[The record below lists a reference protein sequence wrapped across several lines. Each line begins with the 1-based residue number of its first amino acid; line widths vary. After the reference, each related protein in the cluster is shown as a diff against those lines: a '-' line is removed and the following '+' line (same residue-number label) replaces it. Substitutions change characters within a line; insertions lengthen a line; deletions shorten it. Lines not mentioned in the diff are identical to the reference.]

1 MGKYV
6 KITRAREL
14 RKDETEA
21 ERTLW
26 RYLRNQHLAG
36 RKFRRQYPLHGYI
49 LDFYCAE
56 ENLAIELDGPVHD
69 RQKDYDS
76 ARQKI
81 IESHGVKVIRFKN
94 SIIMN
99 NINTV
104 LDSIRKAC
112 AFPSPSAMERG
123 VVYAPAGEVGHV

>member
-14 RKDETEA
+14 RKDATEA

-26 RYLRNQHLAG
+26 CYLRNHHLSG
-36 RKFRRQYPLHGYI
+36 RKFRRQYPFHGFI

-56 ENLAIELDGPVHD
+56 AKIAIELDGQIHD
-69 RQKDYDS
+69 RQKDYDL
-76 ARQKI
+76 ARQRI
-81 IESHGVKVIRFKN
+81 IESHGIKVIRFMN
-94 SIIMN
+94 EMIMN

-112 AFPSPSAMERG
+112 IFPSPSAMERG
-123 VVYAPAGEVGHV
+123 ATNALAGEEG